1 MGGGER
7 GGGGLVSVFIVKTSA
22 EKKMASIGFHCS
34 LGRPPGKNNHFSC
47 TEDRLNHQ
55 L

>member
-22 EKKMASIGFHCS
+22 EKKNDVDRFS
-34 LGRPPGKNNHFSC
+34 LFAGSSPGKNNHFSC